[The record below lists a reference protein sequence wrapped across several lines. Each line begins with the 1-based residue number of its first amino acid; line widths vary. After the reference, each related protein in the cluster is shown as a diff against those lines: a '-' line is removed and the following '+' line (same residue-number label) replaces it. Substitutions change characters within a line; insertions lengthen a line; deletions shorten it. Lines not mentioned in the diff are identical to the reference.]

1 MKSDALTAI
10 LIAYAKTEPYFQ
22 QIKQAASKAKC
33 VTVANPQEWEALT
46 KDIYSKINVI
56 YGRPPGRWISRLP
69 NLRWV
74 QLSTAGSD
82 QLLNEAPGLIKS
94 DIIITNSSG
103 VHAVPISEH
112 ILALML
118 AFSRGIHQ
126 CVKRQQKHSWDRPDM
141 ISELNGAT
149 MGLIGVGR
157 IGQNIAG
164 LAKALN
170 MRVLGLRR
178 NPDRKVDPVDQMVGP
193 DDMVLLLSQS
203 DWVVITAALT
213 TETRGMIAEN
223 EFKNM
228 KDSAYII
235 NVARGPIIKQK
246 ALIKSLQKGWI
257 AGAGLDVFEEEPL
270 AVDSPLWDMP
280 NVIITPHSSWLSPH
294 HRGRRVKIF
303 IENLRRFQSGELLIN
318 IVDKQRGY

>member
-1 MKSDALTAI
+1 
-10 LIAYAKTEPYFQ
+10 
-22 QIKQAASKAKC
+22 
-33 VTVANPQEWEALT
+33 
-46 KDIYSKINVI
+46 
-56 YGRPPGRWISRLP
+56 
-69 NLRWV
+69 
-74 QLSTAGSD
+74 
-82 QLLNEAPGLIKS
+82 
-94 DIIITNSSG
+94 
-103 VHAVPISEH
+103 VPISEH

-118 AFSRGIHQ
+118 AFSRGLHQ
-126 CVKRQQKHSWDRPDM
+126 CVKSQQKHSWDRPDR
-141 ISELNGAT
+141 ISELSGST

-157 IGQNIAG
+157 IGKKIAE

-178 NPDRKVDPVDQMVGP
+178 NPGRKVGPVDKMVGP
-193 DDMVLLLSQS
+193 GDRDWLLSRS

-235 NVARGPIIKQK
+235 NVARGPIINQK

-270 AVDSPLWDMP
+270 TVDSPLWDMP

-294 HRGRRVKIF
+294 HRGRRIKIF
-303 IENLRRFQSGELLIN
+303 VENLKRFQSGEQLIN